1 MINKAKTPKEVLIA
15 ARYILSHWGWCQGTT
30 ARDKQGRSLYSPKKH
45 LENLGSVCAVG
56 AISIVDTDFEPA
68 QVAYNILDEVI
79 SDQSPSIVI
88 YNDTPGR
95 TKQEVLAVFDKAIQQ
110 AKY

>member
-30 ARDKQGRSLYSPKKH
+30 ARDKQGRPLDFPQEH
-45 LENLGSVCAVG
+45 LKNLGSVCAIG
-56 AISIVDTDFEPA
+56 AVSIVDSDFGPL
-68 QVAYNILDEVI
+68 QTAYHILDRAVR
-79 SDQSPSIVI
+79 DQSYCIII